1 MLLKEQVQ
9 VVAKGLPRGGSSKVF
24 WENAKALMSEGFSKI
39 DAYALAYAVMKKEES
54 TVRCLGRFLREE
66 EIEDAGVYSKYLESS
81 EERGMTFDP
90 LEELRALDSR
100 GGARPLMEQRPAVA
114 AVMQAIEGDLKKAA
128 LVSLA
133 RMMRE
138 MGYERWPEDQEGRE
152 DIQRV
157 IDAVAREMVKLGRRF
172 SSLTKDQMR
181 ILKNQG
187 PKNYE
192 RIVRKWLSGE
202 PEGAEHEGP
211 TMEDGE
217 EKPEEEPKPSERNQ
231 DDTGKDID
239 PKDEP
244 KDEPKAEEKEN
255 NPFAI
260 CTAAVGRDDKDKY
273 ERCVQD
279 VKKKT
284 GQK

>member
-1 MLLKEQVQ
+1 M
-9 VVAKGLPRGGSSKVF
+9 F

-39 DAYALAYAVMKKEES
+39 DAYALAYAVMQKNES
-54 TVRCLGRFLREE
+54 TVKCLERFLREE
-66 EIEDAGVYSKYLESS
+66 EIEDAKVYSKYLESS
-81 EERGMTFDP
+81 KERGMAFDP
-90 LEELRALDSR
+90 LEELRSLESR
-100 GGARPLMEQRPAVA
+100 GGVRQLVEQRPAVA

-138 MGYERWPEDQEGRE
+138 MGYERWPEDNEGRE

-202 PEGAEHEGP
+202 PEGAENQGP

-217 EKPEEEPKPSERNQ
+217 EEAPEEPKEEPKPSERNQ

-244 KDEPKAEEKEN
+244 KDA
-255 NPFAI
+255 
-260 CTAAVGRDDKDKY
+260 
-273 ERCVQD
+273 
-279 VKKKT
+279 
-284 GQK
+284 